1 MLRNGREMLQY
12 LSSNIYIY
20 ISYPRVTGYF
30 DDYGVGAQNDING

>member
-12 LSSNIYIY
+12 LSSNIY